1 MPLLNK
7 EYSHLHELL
16 LMLLEIKFDPLDRAI
31 PVNKDTSHEE
41 WICTYKKPVKLEK
54 ELPWHPSTS

>member
-16 LMLLEIKFDPLDRAI
+16 LMLLGIKFDPLDWAI

-41 WICTYKKPVKLEK
+41 
-54 ELPWHPSTS
+54 

>member
-16 LMLLEIKFDPLDRAI
+16 LMLLEIKLGGAI

-41 WICTYKKPVKLEK
+41 
-54 ELPWHPSTS
+54 

>member
-41 WICTYKKPVKLEK
+41 
-54 ELPWHPSTS
+54 